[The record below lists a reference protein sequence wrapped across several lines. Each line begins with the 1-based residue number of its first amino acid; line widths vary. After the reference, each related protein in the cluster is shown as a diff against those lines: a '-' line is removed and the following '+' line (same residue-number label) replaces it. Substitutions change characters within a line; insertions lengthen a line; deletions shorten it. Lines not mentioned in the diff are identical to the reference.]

1 MLMSDLIMAVIPR
14 VGDMDKANGI
24 TIYRAATSVQSV
36 IFKNLLN
43 RRSDL
48 LATGSLS
55 LQIPAFGYSGTLPA
69 DFLSFPAR
77 PYYEEL
83 YTNWMAGTVT
93 SYDDETGELIL
104 LATNSSGTETL
115 DDWVVSS
122 AGVPGEF
129 AQNIG
134 TSSSSV
140 VVGIGAKT
148 FTIETGLSIDTG
160 DYLIISAENSP
171 EGWEGTRRKLE
182 PSYLNN
188 DDDKDVLWWE
198 GYGANAFDKGTPAR
212 YQIIADTIYIR
223 PKPIVDV
230 LVKGVYNQAPAA
242 LTAPTQTVPWN
253 GKFDEIFIEGV
264 ILILTLGLSI
274 PEGNQAFQALFERE
288 FSTVMNSRAAL
299 LPKRHRLR
307 HSDFM

>member
-1 MLMSDLIMAVIPR
+1 MLMSDLIMAVLPR
-14 VGDMDKANGI
+14 VGDMEKANGI

-36 IFKNLLN
+36 VFKNLLN
-43 RRSDL
+43 RKSDL

-55 LQIPAFGYSGTLPA
+55 LQIPAFGYSATLPT
-69 DFLSFPAR
+69 DFLSFPTR

-93 SYDDETGELIL
+93 SYDDETGELVMSI
-104 LATNSSGTETL
+104 TNASGEDTL

-122 AGVPGEF
+122 AGVPGVF
-129 AQNIG
+129 AENIG

-140 VVGIGAKT
+140 AVGTGAKT
-148 FTIETGLSIDTG
+148 FTVETGLSITAG
-160 DYLIISAENSP
+160 DYLIISAENSH
-171 EGWEGTRRKLE
+171 EGWEGVRLKME

-198 GYGANAFDKGTPAR
+198 DYSANTYDTGTPAR
-212 YQIIADTIYIR
+212 FQILADTIYIR

-230 LVKGVYNQAPAA
+230 LVRGVYNQAPSA
-242 LTAPTQTVPWN
+242 LTLPTQTVPWN

-264 ILILTLGLSI
+264 VLILTLGLSI
-274 PEGNQAFQALFERE
+274 PEVNPAFLALFERE

-299 LPKRHRLR
+299 LPKKHRLR